1 VVGLGNPGPR
11 YERTRHNAGFMAIDE
26 LAARTRAAG
35 RVERDAWLAETTLAG
50 EPALLVKPQSFM
62 NLSGEPVAR
71 LLAEAGASPA
81 DLVVIVDDVALPLGR
96 LRVRPAGSDG
106 GHNGLRSIASSLD
119 TDAFAR
125 VRIGVGQELTPPP
138 EREAERDSL
147 PRSEGGGVGG
157 APQHPPHSGDLADFV
172 LGEFQ
177 PDELP
182 KLREVIDLA
191 ADAVACL
198 VQEGVAEAMNRFN
211 GRRAPSTAGEPGV
224 Y

>member
-1 VVGLGNPGPR
+1 LVVGLGNPGPR
-11 YERTRHNAGFMAIDE
+11 YEWTRHNAGFMAIDE

-35 RVERDAWLAETTLAG
+35 RALRDAWLAETTLAG

-106 GHNGLRSIASSLD
+106 GHNGLVSLITSLQ

-125 VRIGVGQELTPPP
+125 VRIGVGP
-138 EREAERDSL
+138 EAEQAER
-147 PRSEGGGVGG
+147 GGGVEC
-157 APQHPPHSGDLADFV
+157 AAQQPLHSMALADFV
-172 LGEFQ
+172 LGEF
-177 PDELP
+177 LP
-182 KLREVIDLA
+182 EEIEPLRGVIRLA
-191 ADAVACL
+191 ADAVL
-198 VQEGVAEAMNRFN
+198 SLIEEGAAAAMNRFN
-211 GRRAPSTAGEPGV
+211 GRSA
-224 Y
+224 

>member
-1 VVGLGNPGPR
+1 VGLGNPGPR

-35 RVERDAWLAETTLAG
+35 RVERDAWVAESTLAG

-106 GHNGLRSIASSLD
+106 GHNGLVSLITSLA

-125 VRIGVGQELTPPP
+125 VRIGVGQEAA
-138 EREAERDSL
+138 EAEVEAQRDSVPL
-147 PRSEGGGVGG
+147 R
-157 APQHPPHSGDLADFV
+157 DFV
-172 LGEFQ
+172 LGEFL
-177 PDELP
+177 PDELER
-182 KLREVIDLA
+182 LREVIRLA
-191 ADAVACL
+191 ADSVESL
-198 VQEGVAEAMNRFN
+198 IGEGAAAAMNRFN
-211 GRRAPSTAGEPGV
+211 GRIA
-224 Y
+224 

>member
-1 VVGLGNPGPR
+1 VVGLGNPGAR

-35 RVERDAWLAETTLAG
+35 RVERDVWLAETTLAG

-106 GHNGLRSIASSLD
+106 GHNGLVSLITSLG

-125 VRIGVGQELTPPP
+125 VRIGVGQPPT
-138 EREAERDSL
+138 EEAL
-147 PRSEGGGVGG
+147 G
-157 APQHPPHSGDLADFV
+157 ATAQQPAPFEHLADFV
-172 LGEFQ
+172 LGDFQ
-177 PDELP
+177 PEEVER
-182 KLREVIDLA
+182 LREVIGLA
-191 ADAVACL
+191 ADAAL
-198 VQEGVAEAMNRFN
+198 SLIEEGAGVAMNRFN
-211 GRRAPSTAGEPGV
+211 GRSA
-224 Y
+224 

>member
-35 RVERDAWLAETTLAG
+35 RVERDAWLAEATIAG

-81 DLVVIVDDVALPLGR
+81 DLVVIVDDAALPLGR

-106 GHNGLRSIASSLD
+106 GHNGLGSLIASLG

-125 VRIGVGQELTPPP
+125 VRIGVGQPAAPEEENAASQPP
-138 EREAERDSL
+138 SF
-147 PRSEGGGVGG
+147 
-157 APQHPPHSGDLADFV
+157 GDLRDFV
-172 LGEFQ
+172 LGDF
-177 PDELP
+177 LP
-182 KLREVIDLA
+182 EEAERLREVIGLA
-191 ADAVACL
+191 ADAVVSL
-198 VQEGVAEAMNRFN
+198 VEQGAAAAMNRFN
-211 GRRAPSTAGEPGV
+211 GRSA
-224 Y
+224 

>member
-1 VVGLGNPGPR
+1 MVGLGNPGSR

-106 GHNGLRSIASSLD
+106 GHNGLVSLITSLE

-125 VRIGVGQELTPPP
+125 VRIGVGVVEVAQPGPDEAQQPPLLT
-138 EREAERDSL
+138 
-147 PRSEGGGVGG
+147 
-157 APQHPPHSGDLADFV
+157 DLRDFV
-172 LGEFQ
+172 LGDF
-177 PDELP
+177 LP
-182 KLREVIDLA
+182 EEVPRLREVVGLA
-191 ADAVACL
+191 ADAAVSL
-198 VQEGVAEAMNRFN
+198 IEEGAAEAMNRFN
-211 GRRAPSTAGEPGV
+211 GRSA
-224 Y
+224 

>member
-35 RVERDAWLAETTLAG
+35 RVERDAWLAEATLAG

-62 NLSGEPVAR
+62 NLSGGPVAR

-106 GHNGLRSIASSLD
+106 GHNGLVSLITSLE
-119 TDAFAR
+119 TDVFAR
-125 VRIGVGQELTPPP
+125 VRIGVGADPMP
-138 EREAERDSL
+138 EM
-147 PRSEGGGVGG
+147 
-157 APQHPPHSGDLADFV
+157 DLADFV
-172 LGEFQ
+172 LGDFQ
-177 PDELP
+177 PEEVER
-182 KLREVIDLA
+182 LREVIGLA
-191 ADAVACL
+191 ADAAL
-198 VQEGVAEAMNRFN
+198 SLIEEGAAVAMNRFN
-211 GRRAPSTAGEPGV
+211 GRSA
-224 Y
+224 

>member
-1 VVGLGNPGPR
+1 MGLGNPGPR

-26 LAARTRAAG
+26 LAARTRAVG
-35 RVERDAWLAETTLAG
+35 RVERGAWLAETTLAG

-106 GHNGLRSIASSLD
+106 GHNGLVSLITSLA

-125 VRIGVGQELTPPP
+125 VRIGVGQEAA
-138 EREAERDSL
+138 EAEVEAQRDSVPL
-147 PRSEGGGVGG
+147 R
-157 APQHPPHSGDLADFV
+157 DFV
-172 LGEFQ
+172 LGEFL
-177 PDELP
+177 PDELER
-182 KLREVIDLA
+182 LREVIRLA
-191 ADAVACL
+191 ADSVESL
-198 VQEGVAEAMNRFN
+198 IGEGAAAAMNRFN
-211 GRRAPSTAGEPGV
+211 GRIA
-224 Y
+224 